1 MIIAIDGPAAAGKS
15 TSAKLLAERLNFLY
29 LDTGAMYRCIALSVI
44 EHKIDIYDESSQKD
58 FISTFN
64 LELKVVDGAPDFL
77 VNGNSV
83 TKKIR
88 TTAISKKVSE
98 ISAIPAIR
106 EYMVTLQRSFA
117 KNNNCVVEGRD
128 IGTVVFP
135 EAEIKFFI
143 IASVEVR
150 AKRRKLELQN
160 IGETISLKELRRD
173 IKARDKHDSERS
185 HSPLKKAIN
194 AIQIDT
200 TEMNIEEQVNCM
212 IKNVNLK
219 KIGKNNK

>member
-44 EHKIDIYDESSQKD
+44 EHKIDIYDESSLKD
-58 FISTFN
+58 FISSFN
-64 LELKVVDGAPDFL
+64 LELKTVDGAPDFL

-106 EYMVTLQRSFA
+106 EYMVSLQRSFA

-160 IGETISLKELRRD
+160 IGETITLKELQRD

-200 TEMNIEEQVNCM
+200 TEMNIDEQVNCM

>member
-15 TSAKLLAERLNFLY
+15 TSAKLLAKRLNFLY

-58 FISTFN
+58 FISSFN
-64 LELKVVDGAPDFL
+64 LELKTVDGAPGFL

-83 TKKIR
+83 TRKIR

-106 EYMVTLQRSFA
+106 GYMVSLQRSFA

-135 EAEIKFFI
+135 KAELKIFMTASAEI
-143 IASVEVR
+143 R
-150 AKRRKLELQN
+150 AHRRFDQMSKIDACIDYKAVYDN
-160 IGETISLKELRRD
+160 IVSRD
-173 IKARDKHDSERS
+173 QKDSTRKD
-185 HSPLKKAIN
+185 SPLKQAKDAMVLDN
-194 AIQIDT
+194 SKMDKDQQYQIAMAWVKSRT
-200 TEMNIEEQVNCM
+200 NE
-212 IKNVNLK
+212 
-219 KIGKNNK
+219 

>member
-1 MIIAIDGPAAAGKS
+1 MIIAIDGPAGAGKS
-15 TSAKLLAERLNFLY
+15 TSAKLLAERLNFLH

-44 EHKIDIYDESSQKD
+44 EHKIDIYDELSLKD
-58 FISTFN
+58 FISSFN
-64 LELKVVDGAPDFL
+64 LEFKTVDGAPDFL

-98 ISAIPAIR
+98 ISAVPAIR
-106 EYMVTLQRSFA
+106 EYMVSLQRSFA

-150 AKRRKLELQN
+150 AQRRKLELQN

-173 IKARDKHDSERS
+173 IKARDKHDSERI

-200 TEMNIEEQVNCM
+200 TEMNIDEQVKCM

-219 KIGKNNK
+219 NRKKL